1 MMKVETHGDTIRSSQ
16 ERISFDD
23 SKEVHPILTD
33 LFTDRSQVP
42 EGSVQVR
49 EVLSHL
55 QKNGLRPMT
64 DPRLGEFMR
73 QMSVEPGHP
82 GHADHVE
89 VRKQVSVEE
98 FQAAGRSCPGLLNRA
113 LSCSLAIPDFK
124 EFCAQIKSIYEELRH
139 VKGGKNA
146 QYIPQLARV
155 NPDYWGVSVC
165 TVDGQR
171 FSIGDVNVPFCIQ
184 SCSKA
189 LNYAINVTEHGAEYV
204 HQFLGKEPSG
214 RGFNQIHLDKNGL
227 PHNPM
232 INPGAISCCSVL
244 RKEDSL
250 ADRFL
255 NISCLMIAIFLCDH
269 VTRNLIDYWL
279 KPCHVTDKNYMIK
292 ANMSPDTSTRRRCT
306 RKWREESLSVS
317 AMLHSSRR
325 RVKRTGTLLSGTT

>member
-1 MMKVETHGDTIRSSQ
+1 MMEVDKHGDVTNSSQ
-16 ERISFDD
+16 EKTVFDD
-23 SKEVHPILTD
+23 SKELNPILTD
-33 LFTDRSQVP
+33 LFTDRSQGP
-42 EGSVQVR
+42 AGSVQVR

-55 QKNGLRPMT
+55 KKNGLRPMT
-64 DPRLGEFMR
+64 DPRFGEFMR
-73 QMSVEPGHP
+73 QMSVEHSGH
-82 GHADHVE
+82 GDHVE
-89 VRKQVSVEE
+89 VKKQVSVEE

-113 LSCSLAIPDFK
+113 LSCSLAIPEFK
-124 EFCAQIKSIYEELRH
+124 EFCTQIKSIYDELRN

-250 ADRFL
+250 AERFV
-255 NISCLMIAIFLCDH
+255 N
-269 VTRNLIDYWL
+269 
-279 KPCHVTDKNYMIK
+279 
-292 ANMSPDTSTRRRCT
+292 
-306 RKWREESLSVS
+306 
-317 AMLHSSRR
+317 
-325 RVKRTGTLLSGTT
+325 